1 MLVARNFDDRGKQE
15 RIVESIRWVSS
26 RKRSKRGRN
35 PPSFAVA
42 VTSRIDQDDKQVAE
56 YPCTCLDMLIDH
68 YSAYYG
74 KNRNKSS
81 LLMIH
86 GRVLRM
92 ILNRRF

>member
-1 MLVARNFDDRGKQE
+1 MGWNGPPKGLE
-15 RIVESIRWVSS
+15 RIVESIRWVHS
-26 RKRSKRGRN
+26 RKRSNRGGS

-42 VTSRIDQDDKQVAE
+42 ITSRIDQDDKQVPE
-56 YPCTCLDMLIDH
+56 YPCASLDMLIDH

-74 KNRNKSS
+74 QKQIKCL

-86 GRVLRM
+86 GRVFKR